1 MRKAIVDLD
10 FILKLK
16 EGDTNPHAVDYVVK
30 EKDRVQDLIDIN
42 YKREQETYAKMFN
55 PKTSI
60 TDFIKKTSKGM
71 DNLKFKSSEEKEFEK
86 ELEKI
91 ED

>member
-1 MRKAIVDLD
+1 
-10 FILKLK
+10 
-16 EGDTNPHAVDYVVK
+16 
-30 EKDRVQDLIDIN
+30 
-42 YKREQETYAKMFN
+42 MFN